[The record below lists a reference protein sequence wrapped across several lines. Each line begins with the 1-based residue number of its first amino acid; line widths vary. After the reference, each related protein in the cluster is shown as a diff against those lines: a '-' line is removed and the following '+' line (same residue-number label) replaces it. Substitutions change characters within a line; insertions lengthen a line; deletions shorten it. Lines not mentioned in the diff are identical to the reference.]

1 MIPDTGWEPL
11 QPALERRIIR
21 LFDEEGQQMEQLYIL
36 RLEPSQ
42 FVFDVAYDS
51 QSKSLE
57 AWQAESNAL
66 LVVNGGFYREENEQ
80 LLPAGLIIVD
90 GEALG
95 WSYGEFAGMLAISE
109 MSTELRWLAESPY
122 NPNEPLRAGLQSF
135 PVLIKPGG
143 VLGFAEEHEDNKQA
157 RRTVIA
163 QDNNGRILFLLAPQ
177 GHFTLHQLSK
187 YLFESDL
194 QLDIALNL
202 DGGISTGLL
211 LAEPSEMIPVFAEL
225 PIVIMVYAR

>member
-1 MIPDTGWEPL
+1 
-11 QPALERRIIR
+11 
-21 LFDEEGQQMEQLYIL
+21 MEQLYIL

-66 LVVNGGFYREENEQ
+66 LVVNGSFYREENEQ

-90 GEALG
+90 GEPIG

-163 QDNNGRILFLLAPQ
+163 QDNNGRFLFLLAPQ

-194 QLDIALNL
+194 QLDIAFNL

-211 LAEPSEMIPVFAEL
+211 LAEPSEIIPVFAEL